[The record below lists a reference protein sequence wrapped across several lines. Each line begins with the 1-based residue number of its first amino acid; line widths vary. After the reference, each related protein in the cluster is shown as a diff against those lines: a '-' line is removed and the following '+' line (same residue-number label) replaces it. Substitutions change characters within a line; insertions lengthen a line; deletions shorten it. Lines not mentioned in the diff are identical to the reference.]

1 MKRFRIEIFQRDLS
15 FRSFAE
21 VADPDVT
28 TDFLCLTESTVEC
41 VGEVVCV
48 RGDFVQLRENGVVYF
63 QGVIQDHDYNG
74 KTTEIQLVPL
84 ASVLNTEVFA
94 DVTLLRSQSIE
105 TWMSNLLSGYF
116 NGSDSEQ
123 NLPGFTISAESTT
136 SGAYTATDSGA
147 YNLYDLSVS
156 FFKVY
161 GVILNISFDPKTM
174 KFVFTMKQVNQYP
187 LKLDLSISD
196 VTEYAIE
203 ASMSD
208 DRPNK
213 MIVRNQDNSSES
225 LTYYWH
231 PTEFS
236 GTIDTDGSKNRV
248 VPVVTHCDVVMVDE
262 GQTFAAAAY
271 AAAENSLYQ
280 TRYDD
285 LITVVIKKDS
295 KVISIGEIGSLYTLY
310 DKGNVYNTML
320 TGIHEENGRYVE
332 LTFGYVRKRLT
343 QILKMRK

>member
-21 VADPDVT
+21 VSDPDVT

-41 VGEVVCV
+41 VGVVECV
-48 RGDFVQLRENGVVYF
+48 RGDFVQLRENGTVFF
-63 QGVIQDHDYNG
+63 QGVIQDYDYDG
-74 KTTEIQLVPL
+74 KKTEIQLMPL
-84 ASVLNTEVFA
+84 ASVLKTEVFA
-94 DVTLLRSQSIE
+94 DVTLLRTQSIE

-116 NGSDSEQ
+116 NGSDPEQ
-123 NLPGFTISAESTT
+123 NLPGFIITSESSTNGTYTET
-136 SGAYTATDSGA
+136 SNGV
-147 YNLYDLSVS
+147 YNLFDLSVS

-161 GVILNISFDPKTM
+161 GVILNITFDPKLM
-174 KFVFTMKQVNQYP
+174 RFFFTLKQVSETP

-203 ASMSD
+203 ASISD

-213 MIVRNQDNSSES
+213 IVVTNKDDPSES
-225 LTYYWH
+225 MTYYWH

-248 VPVVTHCDVVMVDE
+248 IPVITHCDVVTVDE
-262 GQTFAAAAY
+262 EQTFEEAAY
-271 AAAENSLYQ
+271 SAAENSLYK

-295 KVISIGEIGSLYTLY
+295 KVIPIGEIGSLYTLY
-310 DKGNVYNTML
+310 DKGSVYNTML